1 MEEIES
7 LRDSYDPRALLER
20 EPRIRRVVDS
30 LVDGTFSDGG
40 TGMFQDLYA
49 SLLEGASWHRPD
61 NYFLLY
67 DFLPYC
73 DARLRTNRDYAD
85 RRTFTQKCLMNT
97 ANAGIFSSDRTIQEY
112 ARDIWQVT

>member
-73 DARLRTNRDYAD
+73 DTRLYSEGFDEHGQRRHFFQRQNDSGIRAGYLAGDVTN
-85 RRTFTQKCLMNT
+85 
-97 ANAGIFSSDRTIQEY
+97 
-112 ARDIWQVT
+112 